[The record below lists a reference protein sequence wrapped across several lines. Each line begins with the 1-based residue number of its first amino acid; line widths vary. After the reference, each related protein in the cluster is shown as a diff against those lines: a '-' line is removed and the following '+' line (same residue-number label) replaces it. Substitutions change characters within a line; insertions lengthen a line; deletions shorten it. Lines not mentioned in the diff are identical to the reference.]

1 MTEVAQERAARAS
14 RLAEFLRFGVAGVAN
29 TAFGFGAYSG
39 LVLLGMPVSV
49 SLLVATVIGILFNFL
64 TFGAFAFRQLDLRR
78 LPRFLLA
85 YTVVYLVNLALLDA
99 VRSASSLGPI
109 ASQLACLLVIAPAA
123 YFLLRATVFRMRDDG

>member
-29 TAFGFGAYSG
+29 TAFGFGAYSA
-39 LVLLGMPVSV
+39 LVLLGIPVSV

-85 YTVVYLVNLALLDA
+85 YTVVYLVNLALLDT

>member
-1 MTEVAQERAARAS
+1 MTEVAQERAARES
-14 RLAEFLRFGVAGVAN
+14 RFAEFLRFGVAGVAN
-29 TAFGFGAYSG
+29 TAFGFGAYSA
-39 LVLLGMPVSV
+39 LVLLGIPVSV

-85 YTVVYLVNLALLDA
+85 YTVVYLVNLALLDT